1 MYVRAY
7 LPRAGR
13 ELRKSATKR
22 RLWGVGI
29 TRTFRDDDPLGKLSR
44 KNSMMLDMDTEIEIT
59 ATYASLK
66 AKAGAT
72 TPESRTA
79 ATKTKRDLTN
89 IVRIVS

>member
-59 ATYASLK
+59 GHLRFI
-66 AKAGAT
+66 
-72 TPESRTA
+72 ESEGGGDNAREQNSCGSDLEIGTA
-79 ATKTKRDLTN
+79 
-89 IVRIVS
+89 